1 MNSFYFFLKTPTFRQ
16 NQFWNSSMR
25 SEEIDRE
32 LGTRLPQLGR
42 LTSPKAKPQAF
53 RAQQRRRRRRAVG
66 RRHSAIW
73 GRRAR

>member
-1 MNSFYFFLKTPTFRQ
+1 
-16 NQFWNSSMR
+16 MR